1 MAAQRPSGLV
11 LYARLLRE
19 ARPHWPLIAILLFVG
34 FLSTPI
40 ALLIPLPLK
49 LAIDSVL
56 GSAPLPAALQ
66 IFPAFILDSPAG
78 VLILAAIAV
87 LAVALADHLQRL
99 VQAVLAA
106 YTGEKL
112 VLDFRAKLFRHVQ
125 RLSLAYHDIKGTAE
139 ATYRI
144 HWDAASIQWVAVY
157 GVTPFISAAM
167 TLIGMFYVTA
177 TLDWSLALVG
187 LGVASPVLLVT
198 SLSRRRL
205 RTHYTNT
212 KELESRAV
220 ATIQEA
226 LGSLRVVKAF
236 GQEDREQARFV
247 NSSGQSMRA
256 RISLAFVENIF
267 ELITG
272 MIFAVGT
279 AAVLYLGIRHV
290 QTGLLSLGEFVLVMT
305 YLSRLYGPFQ
315 EITKSVNLL
324 QAAIASAERAFAL
337 LDEPPDVVEKKIA
350 YKLPR
355 AKGHISFQEVSF
367 VYPGETQFALNGVS
381 FDLEPGYK
389 LAITGAT
396 GAGKSTLVSLLMR
409 LYDPTSGNII
419 LDGVDLRD
427 YKLADVRNQFSIALQ
442 EPILFSTSIAENI
455 AYARPQAGLEEIV
468 AVAKAANAHEFITA
482 LPDGYGT
489 LVGERGMRLSGGE
502 RQRIALARAF
512 LKDAPILLLDE
523 PTSAIDIKTEAAIMD
538 AMERLMNGRTTLM
551 ITHRLS
557 TVSGFEN
564 HLTMERGQS
573 GVTVPSRSAR
583 G

>member
-66 IFPAFILDSPAG
+66 ILPAFILDSPAG

-87 LAVALADHLQRL
+87 LAVALADHIQRL
-99 VQAVLAA
+99 IQAVLAA

-167 TLIGMFYVTA
+167 TRIGMFYVTA
-177 TLDWSLALVG
+177 ALDWSLALVG
-187 LGVASPVLLVT
+187 LGVASPVFLVT

-220 ATIQEA
+220 ATIQETLA
-226 LGSLRVVKAF
+226 SLRVVKAF

-256 RISLAFVENIF
+256 RISLALVENIF

-290 QTGLLSLGEFVLVMT
+290 QAGILSLGELVLVMT

-315 EITKSVNLL
+315 EITKSINLL

-337 LDEPPDVVEKKIA
+337 LDEPPEVVEKKNA

-442 EPILFSTSIAENI
+442 EPILFATSIAENI

-468 AVAKAANAHEFITA
+468 AVARAANAHEFITA

-512 LKDAPILLLDE
+512 LKDAPANS
-523 PTSAIDIKTEAAIMD
+523 PV
-538 AMERLMNGRTTLM
+538 G
-551 ITHRLS
+551 
-557 TVSGFEN
+557 
-564 HLTMERGQS
+564 
-573 GVTVPSRSAR
+573 
-583 G
+583 

>member
-1 MAAQRPSGLV
+1 M

-40 ALLIPLPLK
+40 ALLTPLPLK

-66 IFPAFILDSPAG
+66 ILPAFVPDSPAG

-87 LAVALADHLQRL
+87 VAVALADHLQRL

-125 RLSLAYHDIKGTAE
+125 RLSLAYHDIKGTSE

-177 TLDWSLALVG
+177 ALDWHLALVA
-187 LGVASPVLLVT
+187 LGVAPLVLLVT

-205 RTHYTNT
+205 RTHYTST

-226 LGSLRVVKAF
+226 LASLRVVKAF

-256 RISLAFVENIF
+256 RISLAFAENTF

-290 QTGLLSLGEFVLVMT
+290 QAGILSLGELVLVMT

-337 LDEPPDVVEKKIA
+337 LDEPPEVVERKNA

-367 VYPGETQFALNGVS
+367 VYPGEAQFALNGVS
-381 FDLEPGYK
+381 FEIEPGHR

-409 LYDPTSGNII
+409 LYDPTSGSII
-419 LDGVDLRD
+419 LDGIDLRD
-427 YKLADVRNQFSIALQ
+427 YKLADIRNQFGIALQ

-455 AYARPQAGLEEIV
+455 AYARPQASLEEIV

-482 LPDGYGT
+482 LPDGYGSM
-489 LVGERGMRLSGGE
+489 VGERGMRLSGGE

-512 LKDAPILLLDE
+512 LKDAPILVLDE

-538 AMERLMNGRTTLM
+538 AMERLMNRRTTLM

-557 TVSGFEN
+557 TVSGFEK

-573 GVTVPSRSAR
+573 SRSRSAR
-583 G
+583 A